1 MLCNISFNRRIEQ
14 SFSAQKSSHHT
25 QILHFSGKKQND
37 IDAARVF
44 VRRGI
49 DVGKVTDEKEKCD
62 RAVLL
67 FTLPSNDVARI
78 FGVRRVRRVR
88 ESVDSH
94 DDG

>member
-1 MLCNISFNRRIEQ
+1 MSKISLTGNTIRI
-14 SFSAQKSSHHT
+14 FSQYDFH
-25 QILHFSGKKQND
+25 
-37 IDAARVF
+37 AARVF

-49 DVGKVTDEKEKCD
+49 DVGEVVVVDDEEECD

-67 FTLPSNDVARI
+67 FFLPSNDVARI

-88 ESVDSH
+88 ESVDR

>member
-1 MLCNISFNRRIEQ
+1 MTKTRE
-14 SFSAQKSSHHT
+14 
-25 QILHFSGKKQND
+25 KKKHD
-37 IDAARVF
+37 IHVAARVF

-49 DVGKVTDEKEKCD
+49 NIGEVDVVDDDDAKECD

-67 FTLPSNDVARI
+67 FSHSSNDVARF

-88 ESVDSH
+88 ESVDR

>member
-1 MLCNISFNRRIEQ
+1 M
-14 SFSAQKSSHHT
+14 
-25 QILHFSGKKQND
+25 
-37 IDAARVF
+37 
-44 VRRGI
+44 RRGI

-67 FTLPSNDVARI
+67 FILPSNDVARI

-88 ESVDSH
+88 ESVDRD